1 MVMRLV
7 FSVVGQIGLMWLI
20 GLLLIRFG
28 ELIVTTWFRDA
39 RPLKKQLLRVIFRI
53 ATIAVV
59 TAIGLRAAHNL
70 GVPVTGLIAGLGVG
84 GLAIALA
91 AQSTLENF
99 IGGIILYA
107 DQPVKVGDF
116 CRFGDRRGFVE
127 DVGLR
132 STRIRTL
139 DRSLV
144 TVPNADFAKME
155 LENLSG
161 RDKILLRETIRLR
174 YETTHDQLLAVMSA
188 LEDMLHGHP
197 ELSDER
203 LRVRFNGFGPSFQ
216 EVELYGYAETGD
228 WPEFTRI
235 REEILLEVLKIIEAS
250 DTCLALPTEVH
261 YARGELPPGA
271 PLQSGRSPV

>member
-1 MVMRLV
+1 
-7 FSVVGQIGLMWLI
+7 MWLVALV
-20 GLLLIRFG
+20 LLRVG
-28 ELIVTTWFRDA
+28 EITVSIWFRDA
-39 RPLKKQLLRVIFRI
+39 RPLKKQLVRVVFRI
-53 ATIAVV
+53 ATIVVV
-59 TAIGLRAAHNL
+59 TTIGLRAAQNM

-116 CRFGDRRGFVE
+116 CKFGTRRGFVE

-139 DRSLV
+139 DRTLV

-161 RDKILLRETIRLR
+161 RDRILLRETIRLR
-174 YETTHDQLLAVMSA
+174 YETTREQLQGVMAA
-188 LEDMLHGHP
+188 LEAMLREHP
-197 ELSDER
+197 RISDDR
-203 LRVRFNGFGPSFQ
+203 LRVRFNGLAEASL
-216 EVELYGYAETGD
+216 EIELYAYAETGD
-228 WPEFTRI
+228 WPEFTMI
-235 REEILLEVLKIIEAS
+235 REEVLLEVLGIVERS
-250 DTCLALPTEVH
+250 DTRLAVPTEVH
-261 YARGELPPGA
+261 YVRGQHEA
-271 PLQSGRSPV
+271 QSGT